1 SGLLRRG
8 ACHRTARL
16 RAGPLA
22 PRNDEN
28 DSQRRDIVTLRIA
41 PRLRGDYARTYAP
54 CDDRMAGM
62 SPPALCARIATRI
75 LVRCCRQAAALSS
88 QIGGRNVGRCSPLE
102 GESSTPPRRRT
113 KPGPQG
119 PGFLLGADD

>member
-1 SGLLRRG
+1 MSV
-8 ACHRTARL
+8 ANC
-16 RAGPLA
+16 AG
-22 PRNDEN
+22 
-28 DSQRRDIVTLRIA
+28 IA

-75 LVRCCRQAAALSS
+75 LPKCCRQAVASSS
-88 QIGGRNVGRCSPLE
+88 QIGDRNAGRCSPLE

-119 PGFLLGADD
+119 PGFLLGADDGGQTTDDE